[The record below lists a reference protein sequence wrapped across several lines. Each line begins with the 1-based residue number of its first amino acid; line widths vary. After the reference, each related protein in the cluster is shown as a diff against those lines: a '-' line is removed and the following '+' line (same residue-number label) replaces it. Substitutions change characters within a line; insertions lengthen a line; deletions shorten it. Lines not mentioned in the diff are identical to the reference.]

1 MSVVDLFDEIVSAA
15 RRKTDSATK
24 TYDQQMAV
32 FGERVR
38 VRAEDDR
45 HRRGVTRE
53 SVARGGAILLPADD
67 IDLSPHS
74 PMSGPAPISDTAGG
88 AADETRTAADA
99 TTADDDPVDTVGGDS
114 SYESGWLSDR

>member
-1 MSVVDLFDEIVSAA
+1 VSVTDRFDEIVSAA
-15 RRKTDSATK
+15 RRKTASATK
-24 TYDQQMAV
+24 AYNQQMAV
-32 FGERVR
+32 LGERVR

-53 SVARGGAILLPADD
+53 SVARDGAILLPADD

-74 PMSGPAPISDTAGG
+74 PMSGSAPLSDTAGN
-88 AADETRTAADA
+88 AADETVTAAD
-99 TTADDDPVDTVGGDS
+99 TTTSDDDPVDAAGAES